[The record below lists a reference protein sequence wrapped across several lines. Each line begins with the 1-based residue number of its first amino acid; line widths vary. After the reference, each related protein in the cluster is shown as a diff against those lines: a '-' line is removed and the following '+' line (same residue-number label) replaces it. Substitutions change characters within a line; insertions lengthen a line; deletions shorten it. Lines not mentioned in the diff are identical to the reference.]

1 MPDAPKTILLVE
13 DEGFI
18 ALAETRQLQNEGFAV
33 VHVFTGEEAIQKV
46 SAEPG
51 AYDLILMDINLGSG
65 LDGTQAAQ
73 VILKDHDI
81 PILFL
86 SAHTEP
92 EVVAKTEKITSY
104 GYVVKNT
111 GSTVLAAS
119 IKMAFKLHAAHQ
131 AIQRAN
137 ERLGQAM
144 EASRAGAWDWDIL
157 HNTFNWSP
165 EFLEIFGLPPGTLA
179 GFETWTQAL
188 HPEDR
193 EIAGRRIQESI
204 EQKTNLLNDYR
215 IILPGGEIRWIRA
228 TGRTFYAGDQPLR
241 MIGLCMDITER
252 KQAEDQWRDSQ
263 SRAQAM
269 LSAIPDL
276 MFSLDRQGVFLGY
289 KADVTDLYAQSEAT
303 IIGKRNR
310 DIAPPEFAELIEQK
324 IRATLET
331 GSLQTFDYRLAIP
344 GRGMREYEARMAASG
359 ANEVVAIVRDITGR
373 QRMEQSLRASEEMFR
388 ALFEQAGDYALILEP
403 TAAEGLVI
411 RDANAAACHVH
422 GYSRQEL
429 IGQPISILDPQAGN
443 LDFRRRWQQLLAG
456 ETLIFEVVHSRKDGS
471 AFPVEVCAK
480 AMQIAGDGPII
491 FSSERDITERKR
503 AEEALHQALADKE
516 LLMRELQHRVK
527 NSLATA
533 ASLVR
538 LEQGQLADDQ
548 ARAVFA
554 NTVVRLQTMA
564 LLYEQLSQEGRID
577 RVDLRRYLQDLVD
590 ALALSSL
597 APGSPVKI
605 ETRFDLLELEPKRA
619 MPLGL
624 IVNELVTNALKYAFP
639 AGRAGVVRVEL
650 EQADGG
656 AILCV
661 VDDGVGMQSAS
672 PQSFGLGLKL
682 VELLTRQLEGR
693 LTIEGGQGVRVCV
706 VFGR

>member
-1 MPDAPKTILLVE
+1 MPDALKTILLVE
-13 DEGFI
+13 DEAFI

-51 AYDLILMDINLGSG
+51 AFDLILMDINLGSG

-86 SAHTEP
+86 SAHTDP
-92 EVVAKTEKITSY
+92 QVVAKTEKITSY

-119 IKMAFKLHAAHQ
+119 IKMAFKLHAAHRT
-131 AIQRAN
+131 IQRAN
-137 ERLGQAM
+137 ERLGLAL
-144 EASRAGAWDWDIL
+144 EASRAGAWDWDIQ
-157 HNTFNWSP
+157 HNTFDWSP
-165 EFLEIFGLPPGTLA
+165 EFLEIFGMPPGTIA
-179 GFETWTQAL
+179 GFETWTQAV
-188 HPEDR
+188 HPDDR
-193 EIAGRRIQESI
+193 EIAGRRIQDSI
-204 EQKTNLLNDYR
+204 EQKTNLVNDYR

-228 TGRTFYAGDQPLR
+228 TGRTIYAGDQPLR
-241 MIGLCMDITER
+241 MIGLCWDVTER
-252 KQAEDQWRDSQ
+252 KQVEEDLRLSQ

-269 LSAIPDL
+269 LTAIPDL
-276 MFSLDRQGVFLGY
+276 MFRLDREGVFLDY
-289 KADVTDLYAQSEAT
+289 KADITDLYAQSEPT

-310 DIAPPEFAELIEQK
+310 DVAPPEFADLIERQ
-324 IRATLET
+324 IYTTLET
-331 GSLQTFDYRLAIP
+331 GGLQTFDYQLPIP
-344 GRGMREYEARMAASG
+344 GQEIRAYEARMAASG
-359 ANEVVAIVRDITGR
+359 ANEVVAIVRDIT
-373 QRMEQSLRASEEMFR
+373 
-388 ALFEQAGDYALILEP
+388 
-403 TAAEGLVI
+403 
-411 RDANAAACHVH
+411 
-422 GYSRQEL
+422 
-429 IGQPISILDPQAGN
+429 
-443 LDFRRRWQQLLAG
+443 
-456 ETLIFEVVHSRKDGS
+456 
-471 AFPVEVCAK
+471 
-480 AMQIAGDGPII
+480 
-491 FSSERDITERKR
+491 ERKR
-503 AEEALHQALADKE
+503 AEDALHQALADKE

-548 ARAVFA
+548 ARAVFS
-554 NTVVRLQTMA
+554 NIVVRLQTMA

-590 ALALSSL
+590 TLALSSL

-605 ETRFDLLELEPKRA
+605 ETRFDPLELDPKRA

-639 AGRAGVVRVEL
+639 AGRAGVIRVEL
-650 EQADGG
+650 ELVPGG
-656 AILCV
+656 ASLCV
-661 VDDGVGMQSAS
+661 ADDGVGMQPAS
-672 PQSFGLGLKL
+672 PQNLGLGLKL
-682 VELLTRQLEGR
+682 VELLTRQLDGR